1 MDKQQKAEILLNT
14 AKAYLARGAW
24 VQYDQLSMDRFV
36 RCSPR
41 RSAYAAPEAGTEDLP
56 LFLDC
61 SSFIWNCYYQT
72 FGYMLEAD
80 LTWHMIDVLPN
91 RVFYYEPTHEE
102 TPEEQKAIC
111 DKVRDL
117 LESGDIVTF
126 ERTVH
131 SGHTM
136 LYAGEGRFIH
146 STQQHG
152 FNGYKYDE
160 KRNIFDPAGTIAMD
174 AADRWFTPWDGSD
187 WTKLYLLRDN
197 VKRFSVHRPL
207 DIMGDPTLQAQIRN
221 GKAKDL
227 VCSVTADYKPG
238 QTVPNGKPVVYTVAV
253 RNDGPDDQVVEI
265 EYTAVSDVVEE
276 KQGFRV
282 VNVPA
287 GETEKI
293 TFTVTADAE
302 STHIEEPQVFVNG
315 LRIWTPRVMV
325 GAALPA
331 ECAAALGKAAHEL
344 AGSRGDLLDLLHP
357 AWESCGYSVPA
368 SVPYAL
374 HSLFFLHDTELVDVV
389 SRRQQR
395 PARDLGVYKLYG
407 GIGVITPQNAS
418 GADLRMTHITRDFLQ
433 PGDLILCADDAL
445 FTKTYAVLWTGKK
458 LIGFF
463 EYGAVASERTGKDA
477 DRWID
482 TLFGRFAFAVMRPS
496 LGGRKE
502 G

>member
-1 MDKQQKAEILLNT
+1 MDRDQKAEILLNI
-14 AKAYLARGAW
+14 AKAYLARGPW
-24 VQYDQLSMDRFV
+24 VQYDQLSMDRIV

-41 RSAYAAPEAGTEDLP
+41 RSAFAAPEAGTEDLP

-80 LTWHMIDVLPN
+80 LTWHMIDLLPN

-102 TPEEQKAIC
+102 TPEEQKKIC
-111 DKVRDL
+111 DQVRDL
-117 LESGDIVTF
+117 LEPGDIVTL
-126 ERTVH
+126 ERTNR

-136 LYAGEGRFIH
+136 LYAGEGRFLH

-152 FNGYKYDE
+152 FNGYQYEE
-160 KRNIFDPAGTIAMD
+160 KRNVLDPAGTVCAD
-174 AADRWFTPWDGSD
+174 TCDRWFAPWDGSD
-187 WTKLYLLRDN
+187 WTKYYLLRNN

-207 DIMGDPTLQAQIRN
+207 DVAGEPTPQALIRFS
-221 GKAKDL
+221 KAKDL
-227 VCSVTADYKPG
+227 VCSVTADHKPG
-238 QTVPNGKPVVYTVAV
+238 QTVPNGKPVVYTVSI
-253 RNDGPDDQVVEI
+253 RNDGETDQAVEI
-265 EYTAVSDVVEE
+265 EYTAKSGIVEE

-282 VNVPA
+282 VSVQA
-287 GETEKI
+287 GDTEKI

-302 STHIEEPQVFVNG
+302 SAYIEEPQVFVNG

-325 GAALPA
+325 GAVLPA
-331 ECAAALGKAAHEL
+331 ECASALSKAAHEL
-344 AGSRGDLLDLLHP
+344 AGSREDLLSELHP
-357 AWESCGYSVPA
+357 VWERCGYSIYP

-374 HSLFFLHDTELVDVV
+374 HCLFFLHDTQLADVV
-389 SRRQQR
+389 SRRPQR
-395 PARDLGVYKLYG
+395 PQKDLCVYKLYG
-407 GIGVITPQNAS
+407 GIGVVTPQNAS
-418 GADLRMTHITRDFLQ
+418 GADLRTTHITMDYLQ
-433 PGDLILCADDAL
+433 PGDMILCADDAL

-458 LIGFF
+458 LSGCF
-463 EYGAVASERTGKDA
+463 EYGAVASERSGKEA

-482 TLFGRFAFAVMRPS
+482 TLFGRFCFAVLRPS

>member
-1 MDKQQKAEILLNT
+1 MDKNQKAQVLLTT

-41 RSAYAAPEAGTEDLP
+41 RSAFAAPEAGTEDLP

-61 SSFIWNCYYQT
+61 SSFVWNCYYQT

-80 LTWHMIDVLPN
+80 LTWHMIDVLPD
-91 RVFYYEPTHEE
+91 RVFYYEPTHRE
-102 TPEEQKAIC
+102 TPEEQQAIC
-111 DKVRDL
+111 DQVRAL
-117 LESGDIVTF
+117 LEPGDIVTF
-126 ERTVH
+126 ERTAH

-136 LYAGEGRFIH
+136 LYAGEGQFIH
-146 STQQHG
+146 STQKHG

-160 KRNIFDPAGTIAMD
+160 SRNILDPEGTIGMD
-174 AADRWFTPWDGSD
+174 TCDRWFTPWDGRD

-207 DIMGDPTLQAQIRN
+207 SVAGDPTEQALIRC

-253 RNDGPDDQVVEI
+253 RNDGADDQVVEI
-265 EYTAVSDVVEE
+265 EYTAKSGIVEE
-276 KQGFRV
+276 EQGFRV
-282 VNVPA
+282 VSVPA

-302 STHIEEPQVFVNG
+302 SAYIEEPQVFVNG

-331 ECAAALGKAAHEL
+331 ECAAKLATAAHGL
-344 AGSRGDLLDLLHP
+344 AGGKEDVLAALHP
-357 AWESCGYSVPA
+357 VWESCGYSVPE
-368 SVPYAL
+368 STSCAL

-389 SRRQQR
+389 SRRPQK
-395 PARDLGVYKLYG
+395 PGKDLCVYKLYG
-407 GIGVITPQNAS
+407 GIGVVTPQNAT
-418 GADLRMTHITRDFLQ
+418 GADIRTTHITKEYLQ

-445 FTKTYAVLWTGKK
+445 FTRSYAVLWTGEK
-458 LIGFF
+458 LSGCF
-463 EYGAVASERTGKDA
+463 EYGAVASERSGKEA
-477 DRWID
+477 ERWID
-482 TLFGRFAFAVMRPS
+482 TLFGRFVFAVMRPS

-502 G
+502 R

>member
-1 MDKQQKAEILLNT
+1 MNNIQKADILLNT
-14 AKAYLARGAW
+14 AKSYLARGHW

-41 RSAYAAPEAGTEDLP
+41 RSAFAPPEAGTEDLP

-80 LTWHMIDVLPN
+80 LTWHMIDVLHP
-91 RVFYYEPTHEE
+91 RVFYYEPTHCE

-111 DKVRDL
+111 EQVKAL
-117 LESGDIVTF
+117 LEPGDIVTF

-136 LYAGEGRFIH
+136 LYMGEGRFIH

-152 FNGYKYDE
+152 FNGYKYE
-160 KRNIFDPAGTIAMD
+160 ESRNIFDPAGTIATD
-174 AADRWFTPWDGSD
+174 TCDRWFTPWDGSD

-207 DIMGDPTLQAQIRN
+207 DVVDEPTEQALIRFHR
-221 GKAKDL
+221 AKDL
-227 VCSVTADYKPG
+227 VCSVTADVKPG
-238 QTVPNGKPVVYTVAV
+238 QTVANGNPVIFTVSV
-253 RNDGPDDQVVEI
+253 RNDGGTDQAVEI
-265 EYTAVSDVVEE
+265 EYTAKKGIVED

-282 VNVPA
+282 VSIQA
-287 GETEKI
+287 GDTESI

-302 STHIEEPQVFVNG
+302 GPYIEEPHVLVNG
-315 LRIWTPRVMV
+315 LRIWAPRVLV
-325 GAALPA
+325 GENCPA
-331 ECAAALGKAAHEL
+331 ECASAVSKAAQQL
-344 AGSRGDLLDLLHP
+344 AGSKEDVLGVLKGV
-357 AWESCGYSVPA
+357 WERYGYAVPS

-389 SRRQQR
+389 SRRPQR
-395 PARDLGVYKLYG
+395 PAKDLCVYKLYG
-407 GIGVITPQNAS
+407 GIGVVTPQNAS
-418 GADLRMTHITRDFLQ
+418 GADIRSTHITRHSLQ
-433 PGDLILCADDAL
+433 PGDMILCADDAL
-445 FTKTYAVLWTGKK
+445 FTRTYAAVWTGKK
-458 LIGFF
+458 LVGCF
-463 EYGAVASERTGKDA
+463 EYGAVASERSGKEA

-482 TLFGRFAFAVMRPS
+482 TLFGRFCFAVLRPS